1 MHNDMICAEEDAL
14 SAFRHT
20 SLLHPFDLSAL
31 TPSPSQSETS
41 SLDLITLDQHSF
53 HTPSPSQ
60 LIASHLDLDIDQDA
74 LHRQLFHAILSPANT
89 LSPITSHS
97 PVHPLSPA
105 PEINTPTV
113 TLGQQ
118 AAAVA
123 DSTSY
128 HPTDLSH
135 DFDMLDVAAG
145 ITEEPAQAKEVTA
158 ADKAKAL
165 PEKKVPHKASGG
177 AKRHSVSRQA
187 QQPPLVTH
195 QHHTP
200 PPFVSPMIQHPHHHH
215 HQHHHHHHHHKSGS
229 LDLTRSGFSQLLQQ
243 QQPSHH
249 PLQHG
254 HIASVGLV
262 AMQMH
267 AIQGSHLPQS
277 TTTMV
282 DLPEQQPPSSQ
293 LLEQHPQ
300 QHPLQKQ
307 VSPPSPSQQSF
318 IQQLLQRDHALE
330 QEQQQQQQQS
340 QQRLALSL
348 PSLSHPNQGTT
359 GPQRTQSIL
368 KRRLMK
374 DKLCK
379 NDREEVWPAD
389 VEKVFYD
396 ALEVIPKLGRRKV
409 LVDGKPC
416 GRNELIADYIY
427 KRTNKVRTRKQV
439 SSHIQVLKNTRK
451 GDAAFMKLLMDSGDG
466 DDELTIDVSSGYF
479 SACESPEVSPTSP
492 TSPTTTTGSCP
503 MDQRRNSTT
512 SIPTYGF
519 HLGALPQQMVRSASV
534 HVRPQPLKHRHTQSL
549 SSIMTD
555 SFHTQLTNS
564 LLGHPVYLKCDSI
577 PDSAVSLSADVH
589 WKSSPTAFASNPGSG
604 AASGTGSEVGT
615 SEAKG
620 QLTRG
625 SVCGGG
631 REDSMMGDVA
641 TEISYP
647 FWPSVF
653 GLFTEYVSDLSPGA
667 PQMHSL
673 ARSSDLGQQSFGSI
687 DVHQLPQEKFPTLY
701 DLYQKTMCTF
711 LFFKIKLDLNLGL
724 EGVFGN
730 TSLFEST
737 EFRMVECTTSI
748 YSFGNKVLEAKELKQ
763 GAMVEGKCVYNFEFV
778 NQFFG
783 AFLNGIRSL
792 STWSEIEIAL
802 TNLSVVQVFEDKDT
816 RFESPAPLL
825 VMAFDFER
833 GQGDVETFF
842 IADGSDML
850 ETLMC

>member
-1 MHNDMICAEEDAL
+1 MHNDMVCAEDDAL
-14 SAFRHT
+14 SAFRHA

-31 TPSPSQSETS
+31 TPSPSQSEAS
-41 SLDLITLDQHSF
+41 SLDVITLDQHSF

-60 LIASHLDLDIDQDA
+60 LIASHLDLDIDQDE

-89 LSPITSHS
+89 LSPIAPQS

-105 PEINTPTV
+105 PEMSTPTV
-113 TLGQQ
+113 TLVQQ
-118 AAAVA
+118 AAAIA
-123 DSTSY
+123 DNTTSY

-145 ITEEPAQAKEVTA
+145 IVEEPAQIKETTP

-165 PEKKVPHKASGG
+165 LEKKASHKAPGG

-187 QQPPLVTH
+187 QQPPL
-195 QHHTP
+195 
-200 PPFVSPMIQHPHHHH
+200 
-215 HQHHHHHHHHKSGS
+215 
-229 LDLTRSGFSQLLQQ
+229 
-243 QQPSHH
+243 PSHH

-267 AIQGSHLPQS
+267 AIQGSHLPLN
-277 TTTMV
+277 TTAV
-282 DLPEQQPPSSQ
+282 ELPEQQQQPSSQ
-293 LLEQHPQ
+293 LLEQQPQ
-300 QHPLQKQ
+300 HALQKQ
-307 VSPPSPSQQSF
+307 ASPPSPSQQSF

-330 QEQQQQQQQS
+330 QEQQQQS
-340 QQRLALSL
+340 HQRLALSL
-348 PSLSHPNQGTT
+348 PSLSHPTQGTT

-479 SACESPEVSPTSP
+479 SACESPEGSPTSP
-492 TSPTTTTGSCP
+492 TSPATTIGSCT

-512 SIPTYGF
+512 SIPTYGI
-519 HLGALPQQMVRSASV
+519 HLAALPQMVRSASAQ
-534 HVRPQPLKHRHTQSL
+534 VRPQPAKHRHTQSL

-555 SFHTQLTNS
+555 SFHSQLTNS
-564 LLGHPVYLKCDSI
+564 LLGHPVYLKCDST
-577 PDSAVSLSADVH
+577 PDSAVSLSADLN
-589 WKSSPTAFASNPGSG
+589 WKSSPSALASHSGSG
-604 AASGTGSEVGT
+604 SGSGTSSEVGG
-615 SEAKG
+615 SDAKG

-625 SVCGGG
+625 SLCG
-631 REDSMMGDVA
+631 REDSIMGDVVS
-641 TEISYP
+641 EISYP

-673 ARSSDLGQQSFGSI
+673 ARSSDLGQQSFGSVN
-687 DVHQLPQEKFPTLY
+687 VHQLPQEKFPTLY

-724 EGVFGN
+724 DGVFGN

>member
-1 MHNDMICAEEDAL
+1 MHNDMICADDDAL
-14 SAFRHT
+14 SAFHHA

-31 TPSPSQSETS
+31 TPSPSQSEAS

-53 HTPSPSQ
+53 NTPSPSH
-60 LIASHLDLDIDQDA
+60 LIASHLELDIDQDA

-89 LSPITSHS
+89 LSPIASHS

-105 PEINTPTV
+105 PELSTSTV
-113 TLGQQ
+113 ALGQQ
-118 AAAVA
+118 TVA
-123 DSTSY
+123 DNASY

-135 DFDMLDVAAG
+135 DFDMLDVTAG
-145 ITEEPAQAKEVTA
+145 IAEEPAQLKETIA

-165 PEKKVPHKASGG
+165 PEKKAPNKAPGG

-200 PPFVSPMIQHPHHHH
+200 PPFVSPLIQHPHHQHH
-215 HQHHHHHHHHKSGS
+215 HQHHHHHKSGS
-229 LDLTRSGFSQLLQQ
+229 LDLTRSSFSQLL

-254 HIASVGLV
+254 HIASVGMV

-267 AIQGSHLPQS
+267 AIQGSHLPL
-277 TTTMV
+277 TTATV
-282 DLPEQQPPSSQ
+282 AAAELPEQQQPSSQ
-293 LLEQHPQ
+293 LLEGHS

-307 VSPPSPSQQSF
+307 PSPPSPSQQSF

-330 QEQQQQQQQS
+330 QEQQQQS
-340 QQRLALSL
+340 HQRLTLSL
-348 PSLSHPNQGTT
+348 PSLSHSNQGTA

-492 TSPTTTTGSCP
+492 TSPTTTAGSCP

-512 SIPTYGF
+512 SIPTYGI
-519 HLGALPQQMVRSASV
+519 HLAALPQMVRSSSA
-534 HVRPQPLKHRHTQSL
+534 HVRPQPAKHRHTQSM

-555 SFHTQLTNS
+555 SFHSQLTNS
-564 LLGHPVYLKCDSI
+564 LLGHPVYLKCESI
-577 PDSAVSLSADVH
+577 PDSAVSLTADMN
-589 WKSSPTAFASNPGSG
+589 WKSSPETY
-604 AASGTGSEVGT
+604 ASGSVTASGSSSEDGA
-615 SEAKG
+615 SEAKD

-625 SVCGGG
+625 SACG
-631 REDSMMGDVA
+631 REDSTLRDLA
-641 TEISYP
+641 AEISYP

-653 GLFTEYVSDLSPGA
+653 GLFTEYISDLSPGA

-673 ARSSDLGQQSFGSI
+673 ARSSDLGQRSFGSI
-687 DVHQLPQEKFPTLY
+687 NVHQLPQEKFPTIY

-724 EGVFGN
+724 DGVFGN